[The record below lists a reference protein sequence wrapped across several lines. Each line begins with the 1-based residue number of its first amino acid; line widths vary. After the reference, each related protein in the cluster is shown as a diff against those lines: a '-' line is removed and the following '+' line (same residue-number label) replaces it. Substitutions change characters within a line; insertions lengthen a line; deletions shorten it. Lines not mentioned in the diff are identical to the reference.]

1 MEKGFVKSLKFKHK
15 RLSLAK
21 NDCGFSSDI
30 ILFQKWAY
38 RVEKGWYGFA
48 LSDAP
53 NSWAIIIDEFLAELE
68 KSMPKFKIH
77 QIKLKFGGLRFY
89 VCLYDELEDAS
100 RVDSVQADIIFEEI
114 LELQEWLESP
124 SLVY

>member
-1 MEKGFVKSLKFKHK
+1 MEKGTSFVSSLKVKYK
-15 RLSLAK
+15 GLSLAK
-21 NDCGFSSDI
+21 NDYGFSSDI

-53 NSWAIIIDEFLAELE
+53 NSWATIIDEFLQWLE
-68 KSMPKFKIH
+68 IQAPDFKIH
-77 QIKLKFGGLRFY
+77 QIKLKMGSARIYLDLSLFNEGKVGKINKEIR
-89 VCLYDELEDAS
+89 ELE
-100 RVDSVQADIIFEEI
+100 
-114 LELQEWLESP
+114 EWLSHD